1 METIEALSSAIK
13 LFQKHIETRLT
24 CEYAYSLPL
33 TKHKIEI
40 YAMCIERLSQRL
52 IKELNKINN

>member
-1 METIEALSSAIK
+1 MDEIESILSAIK
-13 LFQKHIETRLT
+13 LFQGHITKRL
-24 CEYAYSLPL
+24 EIDEVFNLPN

-52 IKELNKINN
+52 VKQINKLKN

>member
-13 LFQKHIETRLT
+13 LFQKHIDTRLWSAHQ
-24 CEYAYSLPL
+24 YNLPL
-33 TKHKIEI
+33 TNHKIKI

-52 IKELNKINN
+52 IKELNKVNV

>member
-1 METIEALSSAIK
+1 MEPIEALSSAIK
-13 LFQKHIETRLT
+13 LFQKHIDTRLVT
-24 CEYAYSLPL
+24 EYHIHLPN

>member
-13 LFQKHIETRLT
+13 LFQKHIDTRLVT
-24 CEYAYSLPL
+24 EHFYSLPS
-33 TKHKIEI
+33 TKHKIEV
-40 YAMCIERLSQRL
+40 YAMCIERLSQRM